1 MLANENL
8 PAPSIALLRERA
20 YDVWSVRESCSGMH
34 DVDVLRRAVAE
45 ARWIL
50 TFDLDYGELVF
61 RRHLDPPPAIVLFR
75 MASYGPLDPGR
86 RALELLASPE
96 ARGGGFFIVEQAGQ
110 RYRPLFV
117 K

>member
-1 MLANENL
+1 
-8 PAPSIALLRERA
+8 
-20 YDVWSVRESCSGMH
+20 MH
-34 DVDVLRRAVAE
+34 DIDVLQRAVADS
-45 ARWIL
+45 RWIL

-75 MASYGPLDPGR
+75 LSTYGLLDPGR

-96 ARGGGFFIVEQAGQ
+96 AGAGGFFVIETGGQ
-110 RYRPLFV
+110 RYRPLLA